1 MGGVRAGESD
11 PPLPQHRR
19 RLRWWGQA
27 LCLVVMRHHQESG
40 LFCVLGKFITTP
52 TPPLLLIP
60 VFSWLKSHVKMRN
73 INGMKYPRSPPL
85 AVWEGGG
92 GPSLRSKK
100 PQPRSHAPGTDRPA
114 AKATGIGPG
123 RRTWRFLY
131 IAPREGRAKFQAV
144 LETTCDFYPNN
155 PNNPGESG

>member
-1 MGGVRAGESD
+1 MVRWFGREEPREGRWAAFALGNQA

-60 VFSWLKSHVKMRN
+60 VFSWLKSHVVSGTAWN
-73 INGMKYPRSPPL
+73 FAL
-85 AVWEGGG
+85 
-92 GPSLRSKK
+92 PSLG
-100 PQPRSHAPGTDRPA
+100 A
-114 AKATGIGPG
+114 I
-123 RRTWRFLY
+123 
-131 IAPREGRAKFQAV
+131 
-144 LETTCDFYPNN
+144 
-155 PNNPGESG
+155 